1 MVKAKLCLLGILHV
15 HLVEWLCCRVQAAA
29 SSAECNVPGGLRL
42 RGPLA
47 EPALA
52 GALARVLQ
60 RHDALR
66 THIVAPPG
74 GGAPVQVVA
83 PAAEAA
89 AGAVLRAVDVAAL
102 PAGPPVDTSGLCAP
116 VVPVVG
122 LGEFP
127 FYLASHRPWFWGACG
142 RTLNCEPC
150 DAYQQA

>member
-1 MVKAKLCLLGILHV
+1 M
-15 HLVEWLCCRVQAAA
+15 HLVQELCCWVQAAA

-42 RGPLA
+42 RGPLG

-66 THIVAPPG
+66 TRIITPPG

-116 VVPVVG
+116 VVPVMRG
-122 LGEFP
+122 GGF
-127 FYLASHRPWFWGACG
+127 FFSG
-142 RTLNCEPC
+142 RVIGFGFGKLVDAFQIVSPC
-150 DAYQQA
+150 DAS